1 MHPGS
6 DGIAFGCIGPAVQ
19 GKYVPGGTPDA
30 DEEKS
35 KEKET
40 LVGRERGPA
49 SLALFLSIKE
59 GPSREGPLSFGWAYF
74 GLATASG

>member
-19 GKYVPGGTPDA
+19 GKYVPGGTTHA
-30 DEEKS
+30 DEEKG

-49 SLALFLSIKE
+49 SLALFLSIKRRAFVRR
-59 GPSREGPLSFGWAYF
+59 PFKFLV
-74 GLATASG
+74 GLTSV